1 MSIISQRSL
10 IRCLCVLIAFHRVL
24 ITSERI
30 VNTSFVDNMPYR
42 GDIKPARVDTNP
54 EFVGSKPMRDVTPL
68 YAASEAVMMGNC
80 SVG

>member
-1 MSIISQRSL
+1 
-10 IRCLCVLIAFHRVL
+10 
-24 ITSERI
+24 
-30 VNTSFVDNMPYR
+30 MPYR